1 MRRAWSLI
9 PLVLLS
15 VPAAA
20 DDEFTVYE
28 LLAPDSHRFAITYDV
43 TTARDGDR
51 FFLNPIREGS
61 IATDERVVDQASGK
75 PLRWEVVTGK
85 QARAAGLL
93 GERAFGRAQRSVS
106 STRDAGST
114 PASAN
119 IEDSRAAELARIRD
133 DQARFVK
140 VELASPVP
148 KDGER
153 RIRIFKT
160 YTDPKSYYAE
170 GDRVVFDRGLGVLRN
185 AVLLP
190 AEYELVSC
198 TVPAIVSTEADGR
211 VKASFVND
219 RDDVLPVKIVGRRRP
234 AAGSAR

>member
-1 MRRAWSLI
+1 MKRVWGLI
-9 PLVLLS
+9 PLVLLG
-15 VPAAA
+15 VRAGA
-20 DDEFTVYE
+20 DDDLTVYE
-28 LLAPDSHRFAITYDV
+28 LLGPDSHRFAITYDV
-43 TTARDGDR
+43 TTAGEGDR

-75 PLRWEVVTGK
+75 PLKWEIVTGK
-85 QARAAGLL
+85 QARDAGL
-93 GERAFGRAQRSVS
+93 
-106 STRDAGST
+106 TREAVKDA
-114 PASAN
+114 
-119 IEDSRAAELARIRD
+119 
-133 DQARFVK
+133 ARFVK

-170 GDRVVFDRGLGVLRN
+170 GERVVFDRGLGIRRN

-190 AEYELVSC
+190 AGYELVSS

-219 RDDVLPVKIVGRRRP
+219 RDDVLPVKIVGRRWP
-234 AAGSAR
+234 AGSAR

>member
-1 MRRAWSLI
+1 
-9 PLVLLS
+9 V
-15 VPAAA
+15 
-20 DDEFTVYE
+20 
-28 LLAPDSHRFAITYDV
+28 
-43 TTARDGDR
+43 
-51 FFLNPIREGS
+51 
-61 IATDERVVDQASGK
+61 ATDERVVDQASGK
-75 PLRWEVVTGK
+75 PLRWEVVTGQ

-119 IEDSRAAELARIRD
+119 LEDSRAAELARIRD
-133 DQARFVK
+133 DAARFVK

-170 GDRVVFDRGLGVLRN
+170 ADRVVFDRGLGIRRN

-190 AEYELVSC
+190 AGYELVSS

>member
-15 VPAAA
+15 MRAAA

-43 TTARDGDR
+43 TTAREGDR

-85 QARAAGLL
+85 QARAAGL
-93 GERAFGRAQRSVS
+93 
-106 STRDAGST
+106 TRE
-114 PASAN
+114 PVK
-119 IEDSRAAELARIRD
+119 

-190 AEYELVSC
+190 AGYELVSC

-219 RDDVLPVKIVGRRRP
+219 RDDLLPVKIVGRRLP